1 MNRVVSVMIAMVLIA
16 TLSADGVLARAS
28 DRKNKNPTTTA
39 DLPAG
44 PPEKISDGRP
54 DLSNA
59 HVVINSKNKNLIS
72 LNFIDVD
79 ISKALSA
86 VAMEREINIS
96 TSKDVTGK
104 ISIHLY
110 RVTLDEAL
118 NAITLAGGFTFQ
130 KLGDLYYVYRPA
142 KKRELQAARLQMRI
156 FKLKYIETDK
166 LEDILGNIPGIR
178 LLKIHKPSKTIVVE
192 DYPENIAKVEKII
205 KVWDTMPKQVL
216 IEAKI
221 IEIELTDDMTMGV
234 EWDKLIK
241 NSEIATSFSRAVI
254 PTDGPISPKPGTGAG
269 LFGNLIFGAGS
280 SYQFTLA
287 FDALQNKTSINTL
300 STPRLL
306 AMDGK
311 PARVQVG
318 GQQGYRV
325 TTING
330 TLATETIE
338 FIDTGTILDITPH
351 IVDDDHVLLDVAPS
365 IDAARVEKDGIPV
378 VKTTSVKTSLLAKNG
393 QTIFIGGLIQDSKL
407 KQRDIIPFL
416 GDIPV
421 VGFLFGRTSRGIGK
435 SELVVLIT
443 PHIVGTE
450 LKAIDRK
457 SEQIATEIKEKLD
470 QEPPPPMKMLK
481 ELLIPENDRRGP
493 HAH

>member
-1 MNRVVSVMIAMVLIA
+1 MNRAVSVMIAMVLIV
-16 TLSADGVLARAS
+16 TLSADGGLARAS
-28 DRKNKNPTTTA
+28 DRNAKNSTTTA
-39 DLPAG
+39 DLSEG
-44 PPEKISDGRP
+44 PSKNVSGGRP
-54 DLSNA
+54 DYSNA

-79 ISKALSA
+79 ISKVLSA
-86 VAMEREINIS
+86 IAMEREINIS
-96 TSKDVTGK
+96 TSKDVTGN

-110 RVTLDEAL
+110 RVMLDDAL
-118 NAITLAGGFTFQ
+118 NAITLAGGFAFQ
-130 KLGDLYYVYRPA
+130 KLGDLYYVYKPA
-142 KKRELQAARLQMRI
+142 KERELQAARLQMRI
-156 FKLKYIETDK
+156 FKLRYIETDK
-166 LEDILGNIPGIR
+166 LEDILGNIPNIR

-192 DYPENIAKVEKII
+192 DYPENIAKIEKII

-234 EWDKLIK
+234 EWDKLIN

-254 PTDGPISPKPGTGAG
+254 PIDGPISPKPGIGTG
-269 LFGNLIFGAGS
+269 LFGNLIFGAGK

-287 FDALQNKTSINTL
+287 FDALQNKTRINTL

-306 AMDGK
+306 AIDGK

-325 TTING
+325 TTISA

-365 IDAARVEKDGIPV
+365 IDAARVEQDGIPV

-421 VGFLFGRTSRGIGK
+421 VGVLFGRTSRGIGK

-443 PHIVGTE
+443 PYIVGTE
-450 LKAIDRK
+450 LKAIDRQ
-457 SEQIATEIKEKLD
+457 SEQKATEVKEMLD
-470 QEPPPPMKMLK
+470 QEPPPPMKMLN
-481 ELLIPENDRRGP
+481 ELLLPEHGDRGP